1 MRTASPTLLSR
12 CVRPGA
18 VVQTSGL
25 PARQSLALRWCLVA
39 HCCLIAATFSLGCTH
54 VIPNSTPYYKDG
66 PDQVEGPQGDI
77 PAGAKAWVI
86 WRKDSY
92 ARVWTDG
99 GVDGWV
105 WDRAVVSIWE
115 QEKQIREE
123 KKRAEERE
131 KLRKAQQA
139 ERERQLQQQPP
150 PPAESQPAEQ
160 P

>member
-1 MRTASPTLLSR
+1 MARLEQAGFERGGMGILPVLLGASHYGIFAMRMIRPVLFSAIGLLS
-12 CVRPGA
+12 
-18 VVQTSGL
+18 
-25 PARQSLALRWCLVA
+25 
-39 HCCLIAATFSLGCTH
+39 GCTH

-99 GVDGWV
+99 GIDGWV

-139 ERERQLQQQPP
+139 ERERQRQQQPQP